1 MLLSSETE
9 LEVNYT
15 DPILL
20 QLWRYKLDQ
29 NVYFT
34 VENDRNSK
42 TISAARKL
50 NLPMKNLVN

>member
-50 NLPMKNLVN
+50 NLPMKNFVN